1 MFTQKYDFTLTQQV
15 TESIV
20 IDIKDEL
27 QNPRDLT
34 GMNFYLQCRTSPTSE
49 TAIFTLTSD
58 GSDPTITLTKSD
70 TTTAIKDRITILL
83 THDLTGANELN
94 FDKGVYDLLMYN
106 ADRSLVEILMSGT
119 VVMKRT
125 VSKLP
130 AVTTP

>member
-34 GMNFYLQCRTSPTSE
+34 GMSFYLQCRTSPTSD

-58 GSDPTITLTKSD
+58 GTDPTITLTASD
-70 TTTAIKDRITILL
+70 SSTSVKDRITILL
-83 THDLTGANELN
+83 THDLTGAADLN

-106 ADRSLVEILMSGT
+106 ADRSVVEILMSGT
-119 VVMKRT
+119 VIMKRT